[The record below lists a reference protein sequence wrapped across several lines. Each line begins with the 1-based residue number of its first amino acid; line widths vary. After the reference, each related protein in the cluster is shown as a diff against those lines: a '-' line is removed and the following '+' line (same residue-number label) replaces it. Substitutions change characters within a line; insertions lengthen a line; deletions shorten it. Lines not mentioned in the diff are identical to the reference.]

1 MATILLINGP
11 NLNLLGIRETS
22 IYGNLSLANI
32 ESQVAGFVE
41 ASGHEL
47 DCFQSNHEGDIIDRI
62 HLALEQGIAYI
73 IINPAGF
80 THTSVAIRDA
90 VLAVN
95 IPFIEVHLSEPKSR
109 EPFRHYS
116 YFSDIAQEVIS
127 GEGPDGYLKAAASA
141 VKRLNH

>member
-1 MATILLINGP
+1 M
-11 NLNLLGIRETS
+11 NLLGIRETS

-127 GEGPDGYLKAAASA
+127 GKGPDGYLKAAASA

>member
-22 IYGNLSLANI
+22 IYGDLSLANI
-32 ESQVAGFVE
+32 ESQVASLVE
-41 ASGHEL
+41 TSGHEL
-47 DCFQSNHEGDIIDRI
+47 ECYQSNHEGAIIDRI
-62 HLALEQGIAYI
+62 HLAMQQRVAYI
-73 IINPAGF
+73 LINPAGY

-90 VLAVN
+90 LLAVS
-95 IPFIEVHLSEPKSR
+95 IPFIEIHLSEPKSR

-116 YFSDIAQEVIS
+116 YLSDVAQEVIS
-127 GEGPDGYLKAAASA
+127 GEGPDGYLKAAASV